1 MVQAWRQNSNGQS
14 TLLIDGLE
22 KGRKVSRSKV
32 LVWQDASGD
41 IWLSCNHPTWL
52 AKRQQLGQE
61 AEATVNAQAAALEE

>member
-1 MVQAWRQNSNGQS
+1 
-14 TLLIDGLE
+14 
-22 KGRKVSRSKV
+22 V

-52 AKRQQLGQE
+52 AKRQELGQE